1 MYGVIK
7 TRQCYFLWA
16 TIFIWWLFLLCSAFA
31 NVLVLFQNMIKQNEE
46 LFDTLPCFKSELY
59 LSSRDSLMACVP
71 LF

>member
-1 MYGVIK
+1 MYSVIK

-16 TIFIWWLFLLCSAFA
+16 TIFIWWLFLLCSAFS

-46 LFDTLPCFKSELY
+46 LFDT
-59 LSSRDSLMACVP
+59 A